1 MTTKNTTRKQQLF
14 TQLHYQEAPLLLANV
29 WDAHSA
35 TIAQEAGFQALGT
48 SSHAIAF
55 SLGYKDGEHI
65 PFDELLFMV
74 ERILQVSTIPV
85 SVDFESGYS
94 EKPKKVAKKV
104 KKLTELGVV
113 GINLEDS
120 HVKNGKRQLQSP
132 DMLAAKIKAIKDA
145 TDIFIN
151 ARTDTYTTKHQEP
164 LKEAC
169 KRANTYGKAGAD
181 GIFVPLIESEHD
193 LKTFLDEIK
202 LPLNVFT
209 TPNLPDYETLKTLGV
224 HRISHGG
231 KQYDQLM
238 AHSQELFKD
247 FLSKKEYAII
257 LGK

>member
-35 TIAQEAGFQALGT
+35 KIAQEAGFQALGT

-55 SLGYKDGEHI
+55 SLGYKDGEQI

-238 AHSQELFKD
+238 ARSQELFKD

>member
-1 MTTKNTTRKQQLF
+1 MTTKNITRKQQLF
-14 TQLHYQEAPLLLANV
+14 TQLHYQESPLLLGNV

-35 TIAQEAGFQALGT
+35 VIAQEAGFQALGT

-55 SLGYKDGEHI
+55 SLGYKDGEEI

-74 ERILQVSTIPV
+74 ERIMQVATIPV

-104 KKLTELGVV
+104 RKLTELGVV

-120 HVKNGKRQLQSP
+120 QVLNGKRQLQSP
-132 DMLAAKIKAIKDA
+132 EVLVAKIEAIKDL

-151 ARTDTYTTKHQEP
+151 ARTDTYTTKHPDP
-164 LKEAC
+164 LKETCA
-169 KRANTYGKAGAD
+169 RANLYAKAGAD
-181 GIFVPLIESEHD
+181 GIFVPLIETEKD
-193 LKTFLDEIK
+193 LKIFLDEIK

-209 TPNLPDYETLKTLGV
+209 TPHLPDYETLKTMGV

-238 AHSQELFKD
+238 ARSQELFKN